1 MRLRNKPWVKEYLA
15 NNEKYLI
22 KWDKTSKINLGDLF
36 ENKNQPVHLEI
47 GCGKG
52 NFITKHALQEH
63 NINFIGMEKEETVVG
78 VALKKT
84 ITEFQ
89 QQNREISNLKYF
101 NDFAEDL
108 SDIFTKESIDKTYL
122 NFSDPWPKASHTKKR
137 LTYRTF
143 LDIYANIIKSHGL
156 LEFKTDNDGLFAFS
170 LEEIADNKNWE
181 LIYQTT
187 DLYADAEALKNN
199 IQTEYETKFHNLG
212 KNINKLI
219 IKKTF

>member
-1 MRLRNKPWVKEYLA
+1 MRLRNKPWVKEYLK
-15 NNEKYLI
+15 NNSKYLI
-22 KWDKTSKINLGDLF
+22 KWDKESKINLADLF
-36 ENKNQPVHLEI
+36 ENTKQPVHLEI

-52 NFITKHALQEH
+52 NFITNHALKEE

-84 ITEFQ
+84 LTEFNQ
-89 QQNREISNLKYF
+89 KNREVTNLKYF

-108 SDIFTKESIDKTYL
+108 SDIFAPSSIDKIYL
-122 NFSDPWPKASHTKKR
+122 NFSDPWPKARHAKKR

-143 LDIYANIIKSHGL
+143 LDIYANIIKSNGI
-156 LEFKTDNDGLFAFS
+156 LEFKTDNDGLFSFS
-170 LEEIADNKNWE
+170 LEEISENKNWE

-187 DLYADAEALKNN
+187 DLYSDQTALENN
-199 IQTEYETKFHNLG
+199 IPTEYETKFHNIG

>member
-1 MRLRNKPWVKEYLA
+1 MRLRNKPWVKEYLEK
-15 NNEKYLI
+15 NSKYLI
-22 KWDKTSKINLGDLF
+22 TWDKKTKINLADLF
-36 ENKNQPVHLEI
+36 EIKEQPVYLEI

-52 NFITKHALQEH
+52 NFITNHALKEK

-84 ITEFQ
+84 LAEFKQ
-89 QQNREISNLKYF
+89 SHQEVKNLKYF

-108 SDIFTKESIDKTYL
+108 SDIFATSSIDKIYL
-122 NFSDPWPKASHTKKR
+122 NFSDPWPKARHAKKR
-137 LTYRTF
+137 LTYKTF
-143 LDIYANIIKSHGL
+143 LDIYANIIKSNGI

-170 LEEIADNKNWE
+170 LEQIDENKNWE

-187 DLYADAEALKNN
+187 DLYSDKAALINN
-199 IQTEYETKFHNLG
+199 IPTEYETKFHTAG

>member
-1 MRLRNKPWVKEYLA
+1 MRLRNKPWVKEYLE
-15 NNEKYLI
+15 NNSKYLI
-22 KWDKTSKINLGDLF
+22 KWDKESKINLADLF
-36 ENKNQPVHLEI
+36 ENTKQPVHLEI

-52 NFITKHALQEH
+52 NFITNHALKEE

-84 ITEFQ
+84 LTEFKQ
-89 QQNREISNLKYF
+89 KNREVTNLKYF

-108 SDIFTKESIDKTYL
+108 SDIFAPSSIDKIYL
-122 NFSDPWPKASHTKKR
+122 NFSDPWPKARHAKKR

-143 LDIYANIIKSHGL
+143 LDIYANIIKSNGI

-170 LEEIADNKNWE
+170 LEEISENKNWE

-187 DLYADAEALKNN
+187 DLYSDQTALKNN
-199 IQTEYETKFHNLG
+199 IPTEYETKFHNIG

>member
-1 MRLRNKPWVKEYLA
+1 MRLRNKPWVKEYLEK
-15 NNEKYLI
+15 NDKYLI
-22 KWDKTSKINLGDLF
+22 NWDKETKINLSDLF
-36 ENKNQPVHLEI
+36 NNKKQPVHLEI

-52 NFITKHALQEH
+52 NFITNHALKESD
-63 NINFIGMEKEETVVG
+63 INFIGMEKEETVVG

-84 ITEFQ
+84 LAEFEQ
-89 QQNREISNLKYF
+89 RNKEVTNLKYF

-108 SDIFTKESIDKTYL
+108 SDIFAPSSIDKIYL
-122 NFSDPWPKASHTKKR
+122 NFSDPWPKARHSKKR

-143 LDIYANIIKSHGL
+143 LDIYANIIKSHGI

-170 LEEIADNKNWE
+170 LEEIAENKNWE

-187 DLYADAEALKNN
+187 DLYSDIEALKNN
-199 IQTEYETKFHNLG
+199 IPTEYETKFHTAG

>member
-1 MRLRNKPWVKEYLA
+1 MRLRNKPWVKEYLE
-15 NNEKYLI
+15 NNSIYLI
-22 KWDKTSKINLGDLF
+22 KWDKESKINLADLF
-36 ENKNQPVHLEI
+36 ENTKQPVHLEI

-52 NFITKHALQEH
+52 NFITNHALKEE

-84 ITEFQ
+84 LTEFKQ
-89 QQNREISNLKYF
+89 KNREVTNLKYF

-108 SDIFTKESIDKTYL
+108 SDIFAPSSIDKIYL
-122 NFSDPWPKASHTKKR
+122 NFSDPWPKARHAKKR

-143 LDIYANIIKSHGL
+143 LDIYANIIKSNGI

-170 LEEIADNKNWE
+170 LEEISENKNWE

-187 DLYADAEALKNN
+187 DLYSDQTALKNN
-199 IQTEYETKFHNLG
+199 IPTEYETKFHNIG

>member
-1 MRLRNKPWVKEYLA
+1 MRLRNKPWVKEYLKK
-15 NNEKYLI
+15 NEKYLI
-22 KWDKTSKINLGDLF
+22 KWDKSSKINLGDLF
-36 ENKNQPVHLEI
+36 VNKNHPVHLEI

-52 NFITKHALQEH
+52 KFITRHALHES

-84 ITEFQ
+84 IAEFE
-89 QQNREISNLKYF
+89 QQNCEINNLKYF

-108 SDIFTKESIDKTYL
+108 SDIFTKASIDKIYL
-122 NFSDPWPKASHTKKR
+122 NFSDPWPKVRHAKKR
-137 LTYRTF
+137 LTHTTF
-143 LDIYANIIKSHGL
+143 LDIYANIIKSKGL
-156 LEFKTDNDGLFAFS
+156 LEFKTDNDGLFVFS
-170 LEEIADNKNWE
+170 LEEIANNKNWD

-187 DLYADAEALKNN
+187 NLYADKEALKNN
-199 IQTEYETKFHNLG
+199 IPTEYETKFHNLG